1 MVEVI
6 LLAESIQ
13 SMGISVQML
22 NKVDFLSHLSWSH
35 KSSVYLLFCLSVNS
49 TTCHECNNQ
58 RLFFFKND

>member
-22 NKVDFLSHLSWSH
+22 NKVDFLSHLSWSY
-35 KSSVYLLFCLSVNS
+35 KSSVYLLSVNS